1 MSNTKT
7 KQPRQLID
15 ENSSLIKD
23 EEFPAIFEENHS
35 SRKISRDTTERYGS
49 IDFSTDE
56 NSNNVHGYVD

>member
-15 ENSSLIKD
+15 AYSSLIKD
-23 EEFPAIFEENHS
+23 EEFSAIFEENHS
-35 SRKISRDTTERYGS
+35 SRQVSRDAIENYGS
-49 IDFSTDE
+49 VDFSTGE